1 MRTRTHHGL
10 LAWTLVV
17 TLVMVAP
24 TFAQDYTPPRTPD
37 GQPDISGIWTSFDRT
52 PFETPGPEV
61 LADLKALAEWFPG
74 IDGGAAGPGI
84 GPSADFSPGEI
95 DAISNETR
103 RSMVVD
109 PPEGRVSILPEARA
123 VRDGNLR
130 RLDEHWV
137 HNTPW
142 ERCITRGV
150 PGMMFPTYNT
160 GHLILQTPGYVTI
173 SSEMIHLTR
182 AIPLDDRPALP
193 SNLRQWDGVPRGR
206 WEGNTLVVEVTH
218 YNTQGTVGTNAGT
231 RRIRGVPQSEAM
243 RVTERFIPV
252 DENTLLYRVTVD
264 DPNAFERPWTVELP
278 MNRSPDYRIYEY
290 SCHEG
295 NYGLE
300 NTLRGGRADDA
311 AGR

>member
-1 MRTRTHHGL
+1 MRTRTH
-10 LAWTLVV
+10 LACTLVV

-37 GQPDISGIWTSFDRT
+37 GQPDISGIWTSFDTT
-52 PFETPGPEV
+52 PFETPSPEV
-61 LADLKALAEWFPG
+61 LADLKALAAWFPG
-74 IDGGAAGPGI
+74 IDGGPAGPGI
-84 GPSADFSPGEI
+84 GPSADFSPGEV
-95 DAISNETR
+95 DAISNERR

-109 PPEGRVSILPEARA
+109 PPEGRVTILPDARA

-130 RLDEHWV
+130 HLDEHWV

-150 PGMMFPTYNT
+150 PGLMFPTYNT
-160 GHLILQTPGYVTI
+160 GHLIVQTPGYVTI

-182 AIPLDDRPALP
+182 PIPLDDRPAP
-193 SNLRQWDGVPRGR
+193 HSNLRQWDGVPRGR
-206 WEGNTLVVEVTH
+206 WEGNTLVVEVTN

-252 DENTLLYRVTVD
+252 DENTLLYQVTVD
-264 DPNAFERPWTVELP
+264 DPNAFETPWTVELP